1 MYCNI
6 IRVFHF
12 YVQLQV
18 VYYDK
23 QPPFGPH
30 HQTLPLHNFLGLL
43 KNCPKLHRYSNTK
56 SSLPVGL
63 IIWTYIVI
71 FDLRLYGIIG

>member
-1 MYCNI
+1 
-6 IRVFHF
+6 
-12 YVQLQV
+12 
-18 VYYDK
+18 
-23 QPPFGPH
+23 
-30 HQTLPLHNFLGLL
+30 LHNFLGLL